1 MKQNYP
7 VGSKPL
13 VGGVVPVDKG
23 GTNAKTVPEAQVNLG
38 ALTKNM
44 VGIPNGAIPI
54 DPLTGKI
61 PPEFFSLNIA
71 GSIEIEGPRRLNIE
85 EIGYYKIT
93 NIDSRISYVVS
104 ADVGTVTRIGED
116 ITYVA
121 PMRSDPKSGFY
132 VNGNFYSV
140 PINDIERIP
149 NTPKILY
156 PASGETLNL
165 DGITIVSSGWSTIHD
180 VDSLDLVDWLISD
193 TPDFET
199 DKYYWVFTKSDVSIN
214 ITGIRPGDTIYAK
227 VRVRGI
233 YGYYSGWSEV
243 FTFTRSYYEP
253 PVTPQILYPSV
264 NGVIH
269 DQQVTFRTSEFQ
281 GTSSVME
288 DALETATWEISTDGT
303 FTTNTQVFAK
313 SVADKPFEHTFD
325 LVNGVSYYVRV
336 KHKGIS
342 KWESNFSSV
351 LNVMY
356 VPVEPPERP
365 TIIDPSTN
373 SEIFSPTLTVTA
385 SDFAPTAPGDTF
397 SEGIWQI
404 GTDGTFAEGTYQQVK
419 TDTLSEDKFK
429 GSFFNLVEGKTYY
442 VRVRYR
448 GSSGWYSQ
456 WSLLRTILYSK
467 ITKPSIFTPLPD
479 EDKLRTTVGFGSTPF
494 TTNGTSGHKASE
506 WQVSEVS
513 DFFFTT
519 KKEVSLTSLT
529 TYSVSELEYG
539 KTYFVRV
546 RYQSN
551 ANQWSDWSDSVRFY
565 TKAQEWDPEVFAQ
578 KSFTPTVKIQDFNF
592 PNTPSVVAS
601 NSGDIFV
608 AGDEVYHK
616 TALGVELIRKFYPV
630 DFTGNM
636 PEAIKTGLVLSE
648 ASMVISINPEGTIL
662 SALFFAPVS
671 SLDSSTKSVL
681 VYQTYSVEHN
691 VIGLLSYS
699 VVGNP
704 IITNS
709 SGFTD
714 KIFLKTAVSNEQ
726 FYASDFGYVSSN
738 NLSTYKVNIL
748 PDLISETE
756 DKPLPWVIFS
766 TESETSGFKLE
777 FEGSPAAVVLD
788 KLNKVWT
795 KADKSIRYEGIES
808 GFVVYTN

>member
-23 GTNAKTVPEAQVNLG
+23 GTNAKTVPEAQINLG
-38 ALTKNM
+38 ALTKNTIG
-44 VGIPNGAIPI
+44 VPSGAIPI

-71 GSIEIEGPRRLNIE
+71 GSIEIEGPRKLDIE

-93 NIDSRISYVVS
+93 NIDSRINYVVS
-104 ADVGTVTRIGED
+104 ADVGTVTRVGED
-116 ITYVA
+116 ITYTA

-149 NTPKILY
+149 NTPTILY
-156 PASGETLNL
+156 PTSGEILNL
-165 DGITIVSSGWSTIHD
+165 DGITIMSSGWSTTHD
-180 VDSLDLVDWLISD
+180 VDSLDVVEWLISD

-199 DKYYWVFTKSDVSIN
+199 DKYYWVFTQSDVSIN

-253 PVTPQILYPSV
+253 PVIPKITYPSV

-281 GTSSVME
+281 GTSSVM
-288 DALETATWEISTDGT
+288 DDILEVATWEISTDPM
-303 FTTNTQVFAK
+303 FNSNTQVFVKTAE
-313 SVADKPFEHTFD
+313 DKPFEHTLD

-342 KWESNFSSV
+342 KWESSFSSV

-356 VPVEPPERP
+356 VPVEPPARP
-365 TIIDPSTN
+365 TIIDPSVN

-385 SDFAPTAPGDTF
+385 SNFAPTAPGDTF

-404 GTDGTFAEGTYQQVK
+404 GTDGGFAEGTYQQVK

-429 GSFFNLVEGKTYY
+429 GSFFNLVEGTTYY

-519 KKEVSLTSLT
+519 KKETSLTSLT
-529 TYSVSELEYG
+529 TYSVSNLEYG

-551 ANQWSDWSDSVRFY
+551 SNQWSEWSDSVRFY
-565 TKAQEWDPEVFAQ
+565 TKTQEWDPEVFAQ
-578 KSFTPTVKIQDFNF
+578 KTFTPTVKIQDYSF
-592 PNTPSVVAS
+592 PNTPSISSS
-601 NSGDIFV
+601 NSGDVFV
-608 AGDEVYHK
+608 VGDEAYYK
-616 TALGVELIRKFYPV
+616 TALGIELIRKFYPV

-636 PEAIKTGLVLSE
+636 PEAIKNGIVLSE
-648 ASMVISINPEGTIL
+648 ASLIVNVNPEGTVL
-662 SALFFAPVS
+662 VALFYAPVS
-671 SLDSSTKSVL
+671 SVDSPTKSVL
-681 VYQTYSVEHN
+681 VYQTYSIDRN

-699 VVGNP
+699 VIGNP
-704 IITNS
+704 IVSNS
-709 SGFTD
+709 LGFVD
-714 KIFLKTAVSNEQ
+714 KIYLKAAVSNEQ
-726 FYASDFGYVSSN
+726 FYASDSGFTSSN
-738 NLSTYKVNIL
+738 NLNTYKVNIV
-748 PDLISETE
+748 SETLTEIE
-756 DKPLPWVIFS
+756 DNPLPWVIFS
-766 TESETSGFKLE
+766 TESETAGYKLE
-777 FEGSPAAVVLD
+777 FEGTPASVVLT
-788 KLNKVWT
+788 KLNSVWT
-795 KADKSIRYEGIES
+795 KADKSLRYEGIAS
-808 GFVVYTN
+808 GFIVYTN